1 MKRTLALFLTILILL
16 PLFACGTTQ
25 SVSQPG
31 EMRVFIDSLGRSM
44 EVPMEIQRV
53 AVTGP
58 VAQLMLFSLCPERL
72 VGLATP
78 WDSTAVKYLN
88 RSYLALP
95 VIGQFYG
102 GKNALNL
109 EALLCSGAEIIL
121 DVGED
126 KGDLTKDMDSLQE
139 QAGIPVVHISVSV
152 ETTGDAYRLL
162 GELLNVPEEA
172 ELRAAFWEKSYSRV
186 CDLAEN
192 AEKVRAIYMTGA
204 DGSSVM
210 AKNSYHSEI
219 FDFLCDNVAV
229 LDYPAVKGTGNE
241 VGMEQLLSWDPDYI
255 VFAPGGIYAEAA
267 ADPAWNTLHAI
278 QSGNYCEAPT
288 GPDNWMG
295 FPPGIQRCLGM
306 LWLGKLFY
314 GDAADYDLYT
324 EVKEFYHLFYHCDLT
339 QAQFD
344 ALMEN
349 SIR

>member
-1 MKRTLALFLTILILL
+1 MRRLFALLLTIFMLL
-16 PLFACGTTQ
+16 PLFACGTTP
-25 SVSQPG
+25 SESQPV
-31 EMRVFIDSLGRSM
+31 ELRPFTDSLGRSV
-44 EVPMEIQRV
+44 EVPKEIQKV

-58 VAQLMLFSLCPERL
+58 VAQLMLFSLCPDQL

-78 WDSTAVKYLN
+78 WDSSAVKYLD
-88 RSYLALP
+88 RAYLALP
-95 VIGQFYG
+95 LIGQFYG
-102 GKNALNL
+102 GKSALNL
-109 EALLCSGAEIIL
+109 EALLCSGAEIIV

-139 QAGIPVVHISVSV
+139 QAGIPVIHISATV
-152 ETTGDAYRLL
+152 ETMGDAYRLL

-172 ELRAAFWEKSYSRV
+172 EQRAAFWEKSYSRV
-186 CDLAEN
+186 CDLAAG
-192 AEKVRAIYMTGA
+192 AEKVRAVYVTGT
-204 DGSSVM
+204 DGGSVM

-219 FDFLCDNVAV
+219 FDLLCDNVAV
-229 LDYPAVKGTGNE
+229 MDYPAVKGTGNE
-241 VGMEQLLSWDPDYI
+241 IGMEQLLSWDPDYI

-267 ADPAWNTLHAI
+267 ADPAWNTLNAI
-278 QSGNYCEAPT
+278 QSGNYCEAPA

-344 ALMEN
+344 ALTGN
-349 SIR
+349 SVY